1 MIVLTPWLDHLV
13 AHLPVAREGRDAEG
27 AHQIRVAGRRL
38 IVWLELSGYGVLR
51 DDLRA
56 LVRGAGR
63 VRDLEVLLQETLPRS
78 FEHWLRE
85 RLAEARAAFVPMLD
99 APRLNGLLTALA
111 VLPSLEDDAARRRL
125 AHYGRVVKK
134 RAAVWTRSGSLDAL
148 HALRRA
154 LRRLRY
160 AREWQGLDAADLKT
174 WQETLGRVGDL
185 RFTLDYVSAYTAAG
199 GRALPRYRR
208 ECEHALEQAII
219 QAKVAWNYREL

>member
-85 RLAEARAAFVPMLD
+85 RLAFRRGDYDVP
-99 APRLNGLLTALA
+99 
-111 VLPSLEDDAARRRL
+111 
-125 AHYGRVVKK
+125 
-134 RAAVWTRSGSLDAL
+134 
-148 HALRRA
+148 
-154 LRRLRY
+154 
-160 AREWQGLDAADLKT
+160 
-174 WQETLGRVGDL
+174 
-185 RFTLDYVSAYTAAG
+185 
-199 GRALPRYRR
+199 
-208 ECEHALEQAII
+208 I
-219 QAKVAWNYREL
+219 